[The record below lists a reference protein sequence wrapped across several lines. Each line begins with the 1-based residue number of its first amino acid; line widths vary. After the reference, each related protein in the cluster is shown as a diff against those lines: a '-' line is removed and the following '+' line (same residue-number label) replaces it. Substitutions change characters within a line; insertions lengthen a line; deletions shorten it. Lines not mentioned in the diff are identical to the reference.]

1 MFADDLSFQKDLL
14 DHKIYSAWQFIIYTR
29 KNIET
34 VEYCYNIINNI
45 IEKLTLKTVRWQQ
58 NLFNEFAED
67 VIVDG
72 KTGKRVSV
80 TTKNQPIYD
89 LRVAGEK
96 VNPWFLFDKLLRDFY
111 QYSMNAL
118 DSVSQIANAGLL
130 ANRGKK
136 VDVVD
141 FQRISD
147 TFMQQTYQTA
157 FPKTSQWFQNTY
169 NSSEFK
175 YLEAINNRT
184 KHTSDIANKLS
195 MGILGSGNITEIGP
209 FFRKGSQ
216 HNKKDLL
223 NQLQASLDFL
233 NQVWKDFLDV
243 FCLEYPFDNFIENR
257 THSISGVYQCKF
269 KEDVAHSCSYAYITN
284 SSFDNMPDELYV
296 LFAYDKDEIDARVCP
311 FDTIIIR
318 KDEHTILGRYKAEE
332 PVGEDC
338 LLFYRKYVKDNS
350 NGTLCLFFEQKG
362 KETKFYHANPFF
374 NLTTV
379 SDDDEFIK
387 RTQLP
392 F

>member
-1 MFADDLSFQKDLL
+1 MNPK
-14 DHKIYSAWQFIIYTR
+14 
-29 KNIET
+29 
-34 VEYCYNIINNI
+34 
-45 IEKLTLKTVRWQQ
+45 IEKLEKDIQKT
-58 NLFNEFAED
+58 NAKIAEL
-67 VIVDG
+67 
-72 KTGKRVSV
+72 
-80 TTKNQPIYD
+80 Q
-89 LRVAGEK
+89 
-96 VNPWFLFDKLLRDFY
+96 
-111 QYSMNAL
+111 
-118 DSVSQIANAGLL
+118 
-130 ANRGKK
+130 KK
-136 VDVVD
+136 V
-141 FQRISD
+141 SD
-147 TFMQQTYQTA
+147 MQDQ
-157 FPKTSQWFQNTY
+157 KT
-169 NSSEFK
+169 E
-175 YLEAINNRT
+175 LENA
-184 KHTSDIANKLS
+184 D
-195 MGILGSGNITEIGP
+195 
-209 FFRKGSQ
+209 
-216 HNKKDLL
+216 
-223 NQLQASLDFL
+223 
-233 NQVWKDFLDV
+233 
-243 FCLEYPFDNFIENR
+243 YPFDNFIENR